1 MENIFNLVIHYIVPF
16 IAVISVVVFVHEY
29 GHYWVARRCG
39 IKIETFSLGF
49 GHEIFGW
56 TDKHGTRWKV
66 SWLPLGGYVK
76 MYGDAGAASTPDASV
91 HTMTAEQ
98 KRVSFFHQDVN
109 KRMAVIVAG
118 PASNYLFAILVLA
131 LLFVF
136 NGQPFTPAEVSEV
149 VEGKAAAKAG
159 IIAGDRITAIDG
171 QGIDRFEDIKR
182 TIALNMGTPISVE
195 VERNQKPMTFTMT
208 PEIVTMT
215 DNFGGEHKIGQIG
228 IKANK
233 LEYIKQPPLKAIQQ
247 SFLETWNL
255 TASTLRA
262 IGQMVMGMRGTE
274 EIGGPLRIAEM
285 SGNIA
290 KEGIVTLI
298 WFMSVISIN
307 LGLINLFP
315 VPLLD
320 GGHLAFYLA
329 ERLRGKPLSQRL
341 QEAGANVGAAM
352 VVTLML
358 FATWNDL
365 VHLKVISFLRG
376 LFS

>member
-1 MENIFNLVIHYIVPF
+1 MENILAIAAHYTIPF
-16 IAVISVVVFVHEY
+16 IIVISVVVFVHEF

-39 IKIETFSLGF
+39 VKIETFSLGF
-49 GHEIFGW
+49 GREIFGW

-76 MYGDAGAASTPDASV
+76 MFGDANVASTPDASV
-91 HTMTAEQ
+91 HTMTEAE
-98 KRVSFFHQDVN
+98 KKVSFFHQPVG

-118 PASNYLFAILVLA
+118 PASNYLFAVVVLA

-136 NGQPFTPAEVSEV
+136 NGQPFTPAYVSAV
-149 VEGKAAAKAG
+149 VEGGAAAKAG
-159 IIAGDRITAIDG
+159 LRPGDLIVKIDD
-171 QGIDRFEDIKR
+171 QEISRFEDVKR
-182 TIALNMGTPISVE
+182 IVALNIGTPITVE
-195 VERNQKPMTFTMT
+195 VVRNGVHLPIGVT
-208 PEIVTMT
+208 PAIKTMT
-215 DNFGGEHKIGQIG
+215 DNFGGAHKIGQIG
-228 IKANK
+228 IQSEKI
-233 LEYIKQPPLKAIQQ
+233 EYIKQPPLTAVEQ

-255 TASTLRA
+255 TTSTLKA
-262 IGQMVMGMRGTE
+262 VGQMVIGLRGTE

-290 KEGIVTLI
+290 KEGVVTLI
-298 WFMSVISIN
+298 WFMAVISIN

-329 ERLRGKPLSQRL
+329 ESLRGRPLSERL
-341 QEAGANVGAAM
+341 QEVGSNLGAAM